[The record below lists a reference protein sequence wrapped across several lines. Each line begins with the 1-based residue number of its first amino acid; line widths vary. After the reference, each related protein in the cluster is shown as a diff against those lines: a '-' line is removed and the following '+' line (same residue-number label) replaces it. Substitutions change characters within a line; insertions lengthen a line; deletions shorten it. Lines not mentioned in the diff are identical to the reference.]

1 MRAAYPAKGDE
12 VSLALMCRTLYRG
25 LEGPGCTYL
34 FSSPRSTGTGTDA
47 EDNMDLRCGECVVS
61 WFASV
66 KVLRS
71 KTAHHTL
78 SPPVSISSNSEKRR
92 AASGNPLAAPDASRV
107 ARCGHREKAGG
118 PRIRMYIF
126 AVCPALTMREERAV
140 EGPGSTSSNSAA
152 TGGERIASLSS

>member
-1 MRAAYPAKGDE
+1 MRAAHPAKGDE

-107 ARCGHREKAGG
+107 ARCGHRERAGG

-126 AVCPALTMREERAV
+126 AVLSCTHNARREGCG
-140 EGPGSTSSNSAA
+140 GP
-152 TGGERIASLSS
+152 RIHIEQLSSDRR